1 MDAWRGVGL
10 SRALLIAALVI
21 TAGLATRASGRNEAV
36 TGRAVSGWEFV
47 PVPAASGAGP
57 AQEPAPE
64 KHRFEIVARR
74 YTFTPSRIEVSQDD
88 LVTIVFSTEDIP
100 HSFTIDEYRIAKR
113 ATPGRP
119 ATFQF
124 RAEKAG
130 TFVFYC
136 NLTTEEGC
144 KKMRGELVVRSK

>member
-10 SRALLIAALVI
+10 LRVLLVTALVGA
-21 TAGLATRASGRNEAV
+21 AGL
-36 TGRAVSGWEFV
+36 
-47 PVPAASGAGP
+47 PAPGG
-57 AQEPAPE
+57 AQEPTPD

-74 YTFTPSRIEVSQDD
+74 YTFTPARIEVREND

-119 ATFQF
+119 VTFQF

-144 KKMRGELVVRSK
+144 KRMRGELVVRTK

>member
-10 SRALLIAALVI
+10 RRGLLVVALLAAASL
-21 TAGLATRASGRNEAV
+21 LRASGRVEPLPD
-36 TGRAVSGWEFV
+36 R
-47 PVPAASGAGP
+47 GAGGAGLAARP
-57 AQEPAPE
+57 ASPAGTAQEQVPE
-64 KHRFEIVARR
+64 KRRFEIVARR
-74 YTFTPSRIEVSQDD
+74 YTFTPARIEVHEND

-113 ATPGRP
+113 AAPGRP
-119 ATFQF
+119 VTFQF

-144 KKMRGELVVRSK
+144 KRMRGELVVRSK